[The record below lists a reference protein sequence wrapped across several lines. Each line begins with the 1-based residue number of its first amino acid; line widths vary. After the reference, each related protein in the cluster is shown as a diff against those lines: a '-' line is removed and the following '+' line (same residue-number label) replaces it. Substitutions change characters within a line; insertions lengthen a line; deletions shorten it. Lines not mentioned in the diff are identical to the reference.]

1 MYETEASVCVKTVL
15 RLHCELLAA
24 DTPRQ
29 ISPQLLVMLNHIAKP
44 SKAGGGS
51 SGGGFLEVSASVQ
64 GGCVAEGLQ
73 ALGTDK
79 RLGSVSAGLLRR
91 LRVQGQHNPVW
102 SSCCL
107 RAGGSVLCFLLGVR
121 LTSPSSMVRNI
132 AFKGLLSW

>member
-29 ISPQLLVMLNHIAKP
+29 ISPQLLVMLNHVAKP

-107 RAGGSVLCFLLGVR
+107 CAGGSVLCFLLGVR
-121 LTSPSSMVRNI
+121 LSHLTQLYGEEHR
-132 AFKGLLSW
+132 F